1 MSSSPLHI
9 LEKKILK
16 ALQGSS
22 GASIDDICNG
32 AGIVQDQARRAL
44 EWLKE
49 KNLVE
54 ISHGKTSEISLG
66 TEGRKV
72 AIGGLP
78 ERRIVAA
85 LAGKKSVSL
94 QDLPKLSGLV
104 AGEFSAALGAARALG
119 WIEMKKETDKNL
131 VLPKAV
137 AKITDEEKLIS
148 KLQNNTI
155 DSKSLTSEEKRALA
169 NLMKRP
175 DLIQEKVVQT
185 PIIRLS
191 RKGASI
197 AEHIQFESEID
208 TLTSDIIVSS
218 KWQGS
223 VFRPLNVDAP
233 APALYPGKK
242 HPLQRF
248 VDEVREIFTSM
259 GFEEIEGNLVQPSF
273 WNFDALFTPQ
283 DHPSREMQDTF
294 YLAGQKSKNLADSQT
309 IERVSSAH
317 RNGGQT
323 RSRGWEYQWK
333 IEEAQRTVLRTH
345 TTCITVRYLADN
357 KPEEARVFSIGRV
370 FRNEKVSYKH
380 IVEFNQVE
388 GIVVGKA
395 VTLRDMMGILQK
407 FFERL
412 GFHKTKFWPSYFP
425 YTEPSLQSMVYFE
438 KLDKWLELGGM
449 GIFRPEVALPLGV
462 KNPVLAWG
470 LGLERLVMLRYG
482 LDDIREVYGNNL
494 RWLRSVPLCP

>member
-22 GASIDDICNG
+22 GSSIDDICNG

-54 ISHGKTSEISLG
+54 ISYSKASEISLG

-72 AIGGLP
+72 AVGGLP
-78 ERRIVAA
+78 ERRVVAA
-85 LAGKKSVSL
+85 FAGKKSISL
-94 QDLPKLSGLV
+94 QDLQKLSGLV
-104 AGEFSAALGAARALG
+104 GGEFSAALGAARALG
-119 WIEMKKETDKNL
+119 WIEMKREADKTL
-131 VLPKAV
+131 VLPKAIV
-137 AKITDEEKLIS
+137 KTTEEEKLIS
-148 KLQNNTI
+148 KLQKSTI
-155 DSKSLTSEEKRALA
+155 DSKSLTSKERRALA

-175 DLIQEKVVQT
+175 NFIQEKVIQT

-191 RKGASI
+191 GKGAPI
-197 AEHIQFESEID
+197 AEHVQFESEID
-208 TLTSDIIVSS
+208 ALTSDIIVSN

-223 VFRPLNVDAP
+223 TFRPLNVDAP

-309 IERVSSAH
+309 IERVSRAH
-317 RNGGQT
+317 RDGGQT
-323 RSRGWEYQWK
+323 GSRGWGYQWK

-345 TTCITVRYLADN
+345 TTCITVRHLADN
-357 KPEEARVFSIGRV
+357 KQEARVFSIGRV

-388 GIVVGKA
+388 GIVVGKT
-395 VTLRDMMGILQK
+395 VTMRDMMGLLQK

-412 GFHKTKFWPSYFP
+412 GFQKTKFWPSYFP
-425 YTEPSLQSMVYFE
+425 YTEPSLQAMVYFE

-449 GIFRPEVALPLGV
+449 GIFRPEVTLPLGV

-482 LDDIREVYGNNL
+482 LDDIREVYGNDL

>member
-1 MSSSPLHI
+1 MHI

-32 AGIVQDQARRAL
+32 ADIVQDQARRAL

-54 ISHGKTSEISLG
+54 ISYSKTSEISLG

-94 QDLPKLSGLV
+94 PDLQKLSGLV

-119 WIEMKKETDKNL
+119 WIEMKREADKTL
-131 VLPKAV
+131 VLLKAV
-137 AKITDEEKLIS
+137 AEPTDEEKLVS
-148 KLQNNTI
+148 KHQNGTI
-155 DSKSLTSEEKRALA
+155 DSKSLSSEEKRALA

-175 DLIQEKVVQT
+175 NFIQEKVIQT
-185 PIIRLS
+185 PVIRLS

-197 AEHIQFESEID
+197 AGHIQFENEIEA
-208 TLTSDIIVSS
+208 LTSDIIVSN

-223 VFRPLNVDAP
+223 MFRPLNVDAP

-309 IERVSSAH
+309 IERVSSVH
-317 RNGGQT
+317 RDGGQT
-323 RSRGWEYQWK
+323 GSRGWEYQWK

-395 VTLRDMMGILQK
+395 VTMRDMMGILQK

>member
-1 MSSSPLHI
+1 MSSAPLHL
-9 LEKKILK
+9 LEKKILR

-22 GASIDDICNG
+22 GSSIDDICES
-32 AGIVQDQARRAL
+32 ASIVQDQARRAL

-54 ISHGKTSEISLG
+54 ISYDKTSEISLG
-66 TEGRKV
+66 SEGRKV
-72 AIGGLP
+72 ATEGLP
-78 ERRIVAA
+78 ERRIVAIV
-85 LAGKKSVSL
+85 AGEKAVSL
-94 QDLPKLSGLV
+94 QDLPKLSGL
-104 AGEFSAALGAARALG
+104 AGGEFSAALGAARALG
-119 WIEMKKETDKNL
+119 WIEMRKEADKTL
-131 VLPKAV
+131 VLLKTV
-137 AKITDEEKLIS
+137 IKTTEEEKLLS
-148 KLQNNTI
+148 KLQKDSI
-155 DSKSLTSEEKRALA
+155 DSKDLTSEERKAIA
-169 NLMKRP
+169 SLMKRP
-175 DLIQEKVVQT
+175 NFILEKVTQT
-185 PIIRLS
+185 PTVHLS
-191 RKGASI
+191 EKGSYI
-197 AEHIQFESEID
+197 AERMQFESEINA
-208 TLTSDIIVSS
+208 LTPDIVVSN

-223 VFRPLNVDAP
+223 TFRPLNVGVP
-233 APALYPGKK
+233 PPALYPGKK

-248 VDEVREIFTSM
+248 VDEIREIFASM
-259 GFEEIEGNLVQPSF
+259 GFEEIEGNLMQPSF

-294 YLAGQKSKNLADSQT
+294 YLAGHKSKNLADSQT
-309 IERVSSAH
+309 IERVSRAH
-317 RNGGQT
+317 RDGGQT
-323 RSRGWEYQWK
+323 GSRGWEYQWK

-345 TTCITVRYLADN
+345 TTCITVKYLADN
-357 KPEEARVFSIGRV
+357 KPDEARVFSIGRV

-388 GIVVGKA
+388 GIVVGET
-395 VTLRDMMGILQK
+395 VTMRDMMGLLQI
-407 FFERL
+407 FFEKL

-449 GIFRPEVALPLGV
+449 GIFRPEVTLPLGV

-494 RWLRSVPLCP
+494 RWLRGVTLYP